1 MLFTGLILR
10 GQVLAKRAGRP
21 FAAARSSRE
30 RAYGASSPAP
40 ANGRTCNCTTDLR
53 WRKGPLACDAHVL
66 NSTLLRSLAG
76 KP

>member
-1 MLFTGLILR
+1 MLPVGVCSKASADIQMIFD
-10 GQVLAKRAGRP
+10 
-21 FAAARSSRE
+21 
-30 RAYGASSPAP
+30 GASSPAP

-53 WRKGPLACDAHVL
+53 WKKGPLACDAHVL